1 MINRNYSRG
10 MGTGG
15 WIFLIFIVGGLVT
28 IGTKLAPLYL
38 DHNTMSSILDGMA
51 AEQGIVDK
59 RTDDIDGMIR
69 KRFKMNNIRDF
80 DFKKG
85 MKITRPE
92 DKVVVDLDYE
102 VRLPLAGNVD
112 LIAHFDHHTEMRN

>member
-15 WIFLIFIVGGLVT
+15 WIFLIFVVGGVVT

-38 DHNTMSSILDGMA
+38 DHNTMSSILDGLA
-51 AEQGIVDK
+51 SEQGIVDK
-59 RTDDIDGMIR
+59 RTDDIDDMIR

-92 DKVVVDLDYE
+92 DRVVVDLNYE
-102 VRLPLAGNVD
+102 VRVPLIGNVD
-112 LIAHFDHHTEMRN
+112 LVAHFDHHTEMRN